1 MNRVLIWFA
10 TLSVWHR
17 MAILVTALLIP
28 IAVLATFVI
37 NIELEKVAVLRDEVE
52 GLELIAPM
60 AHMSRVIAEHRR
72 ADSRLLF
79 LVFDH
84 GERAAALKIH
94 GFPQS
99 LSGLKALDEM
109 PPAPSPLDECVSEA
123 LVENGSA
130 WLEFDHVRLFEAF
143 SARLANS
150 GNASVR

>member
-60 AHMSRVIAEHRR
+60 AHMSRVIAEHREQAVMAASGDLRKRR
-72 ADSRLLF
+72 AMSKSAEEVE
-79 LVFDH
+79 LVILEIDEH
-84 GERAAALKIH
+84 IASSGDNLAVAEHWDIIKQVLTAL
-94 GFPQS
+94 P
-99 LSGLKALDEM
+99 M
-109 PPAPSPLDECVSEA
+109 T
-123 LVENGSA
+123 
-130 WLEFDHVRLFEAF
+130 
-143 SARLANS
+143 
-150 GNASVR
+150 